1 MERKGIWIL
10 LAILLAVPMRA
21 AAAETVSD
29 NAAPVEQEKEVPEAA
44 DGAEEEESVLYSVSF
59 PTDTHACLDPGN
71 LSGKGQIFSDHYTVE
86 NYGNTEV
93 KITIK
98 NIDVY
103 YASTEDVY
111 EFSDEKI
118 DDHSSRVKKLNI
130 GMVWGKENEESEKTI
145 YLSEG
150 VREEEVLTLAASE
163 YEENGEFVSLKE
175 GSTGYFYFTGTLNAN
190 PNLEWEEG
198 ELIVRFDYEILS
210 TESGEEK
217 KEEGL
222 ETSEQSADIE
232 KEEHT
237 DPQEDAQNPD
247 NIENTGSPETTEGES
262 KDPAA
267 NTEDVS
273 KKENQED
280 GTESPTEEE
289 VKKDSEK
296 LDEITDSDPEKPD
309 TEGEAQQPG
318 ETDMG
323 EDTEEKNDTLD
334 TGDASQNSDQAAAP
348 PEGEVSDNP
357 EGADKTEE
365 SEKKETKTE
374 EGTEPSG
381 TEGTAIDET
390 YTEAAGGTG
399 DPVTGTGP

>member
-1 MERKGIWIL
+1 M
-10 LAILLAVPMRA
+10 AILLGVPMRA
-21 AAAETVSD
+21 AAAETISD
-29 NAAPVEQEKEVPEAA
+29 NAASVEQEEEVPEAA
-44 DGAEEEESVLYSVSF
+44 DGAEEEENVLYSVSF

-71 LSGKGQIFSDHYTVE
+71 LSGKGQIFSEYYAVE

-111 EFSDEKI
+111 EFSDEEI
-118 DDHSSRVKKLNI
+118 DDHSSKVKKMNI
-130 GMVWGKENEESEKTI
+130 GMVWGKENEEAEKTI

-150 VREEEVLTLAASE
+150 VREEEVLTLSASE

-190 PNLEWEEG
+190 PNIEWEEG

-217 KEEGL
+217 KEEEL
-222 ETSEQSADIE
+222 KASEQSADIE
-232 KEEHT
+232 KEEST
-237 DPQEDAQNPD
+237 EPQEDAQNTD
-247 NIENTGSPETTEGES
+247 NIENTGNPETPEGDP

-280 GTESPTEEE
+280 GTELPANEEAKKDTEKTDPKEETFEPGEEETEER
-289 VKKDSEK
+289 
-296 LDEITDSDPEKPD
+296 TP
-309 TEGEAQQPG
+309 QPG
-318 ETDMG
+318 ENDTG
-323 EDTEEKNDTLD
+323 EDTEKKNDTLD
-334 TGDASQNSDQAAAP
+334 TGDASQNSDQATAP
-348 PEGEVSDNP
+348 PGGEVSDNP
-357 EGADKTEE
+357 EGTDKAGEPEE
-365 SEKKETKTE
+365 KEVKTE

-399 DPVTGTGP
+399 DTVTGTGP

>member
-10 LAILLAVPMRA
+10 LAILLAVPMRV
-21 AAAETVSD
+21 AAAETVSG
-29 NAAPVEQEKEVPEAA
+29 NAAPVEQGEEVPEAA
-44 DGAEEEESVLYSVSF
+44 DGAEEEENVLYSVSF

-130 GMVWGKENEESEKTI
+130 GMVWGKENEESERTI

-190 PNLEWEEG
+190 PNIEWEEG

-217 KEEGL
+217 KEEEL

-247 NIENTGSPETTEGES
+247 NIENTGSPETTERDS

-280 GTESPTEEE
+280 GTEPPTEEE

-309 TEGEAQQPG
+309 TEGEAQQPE
-318 ETDMG
+318 ETDTR
-323 EDTEEKNDTLD
+323 EDTEKKNDTLD
-334 TGDASQNSDQAAAP
+334 TGDASQNSDQAATP

-357 EGADKTEE
+357 ERADKTEE
-365 SEKKETKTE
+365 SEKKETKAE